1 MKLGRLFVAVALA
14 FSVSTVALGEDKKAT
29 DKPADKKTEKKFTEG
44 SCCDKA
50 QKAGKECAHKCC
62 ADAAKKDEV
71 CTKCNKPAE
80 KK

>member
-14 FSVSTVALGEDKKAT
+14 FSVSTVALGEDKKAA
-29 DKPADKKTEKKFTEG
+29 DKDSKPAKKFTEG

-50 QKAGKECAHKCC
+50 QKASKECKHPCC
-62 ADAAKKDEV
+62 AEAAKKDEV